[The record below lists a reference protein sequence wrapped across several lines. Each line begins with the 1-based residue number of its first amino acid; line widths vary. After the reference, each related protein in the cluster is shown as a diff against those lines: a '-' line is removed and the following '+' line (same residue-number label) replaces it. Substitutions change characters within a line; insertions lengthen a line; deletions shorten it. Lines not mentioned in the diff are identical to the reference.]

1 MGLIYLVLIAFLDD
15 TIDKAS
21 EIDTY
26 ATADG
31 IDSALPSSWAQLVVG
46 WGWWGTAVHL
56 GWNWEGDGLHMDI
69 VFLALL
75 LKRMFFPPL
84 NGLSSLLKNCLTIY
98 ATIYFWNVFSFGLYV
113 CLYANTTIL

>member
-26 ATADG
+26 ATVDG

-69 VFLALL
+69 VFL
-75 LKRMFFPPL
+75 L
-84 NGLSSLLKNCLTIY
+84 NIFEHFMPRLEADAI
-98 ATIYFWNVFSFGLYV
+98 I
-113 CLYANTTIL
+113 ANIQVNDNKTLFK